1 MVDCFYFR
9 NCDPKVIFKYN
20 GICMI
25 FYDKNLLPQEKQ
37 SKKYVEFSRSTF
49 MFLLENNYIL
59 KEIEDC
65 DDAEMP

>member
-1 MVDCFYFR
+1 
-9 NCDPKVIFKYN
+9 
-20 GICMI
+20 MI

-59 KEIEDC
+59 KEIEHC
-65 DDAEMP
+65 DDSEMP